1 MFRTVAAA
9 PMYHRTHV
17 KTMDAVAP
25 IYVKCAAAS
34 GNAFNGRPPD
44 APVRSI
50 SMNDDDCLKILV
62 LFVCVFFF
70 FLQICLPHP
79 HSVMSPERP
88 AIALL

>member
-34 GNAFNGRPPD
+34 GNALNERPPD

-62 LFVCVFFF
+62 LFVCFF
-70 FLQICLPHP
+70 FLLADL
-79 HSVMSPERP
+79 SPTPPFRYES
-88 AIALL
+88 